1 MVFEIIISVLL
12 IIGGL
17 FILIGSLGL
26 LRLPDF
32 YTRLHAPTKATTL
45 GLGSVL
51 LASMVFTYKIEGYI
65 SVNELLIT
73 LFLVITAPVVAHI
86 LAKVGFHHQVKMTAN
101 TRNQELVKVARVR
114 GKPQN
119 KIEE

>member
-51 LASMVFTYKIEGYI
+51 LASMVFNYKIEGHI
-65 SVNELLIT
+65 SVNEFLIT

-101 TRNQELVKVARVR
+101 TRNQELVKVARLR
-114 GKPQN
+114 GKPQDSVE
-119 KIEE
+119 K

>member
-101 TRNQELVKVARVR
+101 TRNQEFVKVARIR
-114 GKPQN
+114 GKPQET
-119 KIEE
+119 IEK

>member
-51 LASMVFTYKIEGYI
+51 FASMIFTYKIEGYL

-86 LAKVGFHHQVKMTAN
+86 LAKVGFHHQVKITAN
-101 TRNQELVKVARVR
+101 TRNQELVKVARLR
-114 GKPQN
+114 GKPQDSAE
-119 KIEE
+119 K

>member
-86 LAKVGFHHQVKMTAN
+86 LAKVGFHHQVKMIAK
-101 TRNQELVKVARVR
+101 TRNQELVKIARVR

-119 KIEE
+119 TIGE

>member
-1 MVFEIIISVLL
+1 MGFEIIISVLL

-86 LAKVGFHHQVKMTAN
+86 LAKVGFHHQVKMTVN

>member
-1 MVFEIIISVLL
+1 MILEIIISVLL

-51 LASMVFTYKIEGYI
+51 LASMVYTYKLEGYI

-73 LFLVITAPVVAHI
+73 LFLVLTAPVVAHI
-86 LAKVGFHHQVKMTAN
+86 LAKVGFHHRVKMMEVTKN
-101 TRNQELVKVARVR
+101 KELVERARKRKQV
-114 GKPQN
+114 
-119 KIEE
+119 E

>member
-1 MVFEIIISVLL
+1 MGFEIIISVLL

>member
-1 MVFEIIISVLL
+1 MVYEIIISVLL

-101 TRNQELVKVARVR
+101 TRNQELVKVARLR
-114 GKPQN
+114 GKPQDSVE
-119 KIEE
+119 K